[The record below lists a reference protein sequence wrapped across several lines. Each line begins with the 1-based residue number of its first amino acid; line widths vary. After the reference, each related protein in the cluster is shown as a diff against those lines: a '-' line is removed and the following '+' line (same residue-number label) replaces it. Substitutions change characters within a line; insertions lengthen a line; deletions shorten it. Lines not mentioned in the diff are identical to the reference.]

1 MGYSEKKMLQVI
13 QPGGGK
19 ASSRRGSP
27 ATGAATDNR
36 TISTRRQVGT

>member
-27 ATGAATDNR
+27 TGAATDNR